1 MLDSDGCLDRRKLGA
16 AVFGDEAAR
25 LRLNGILH
33 PAIRAG
39 MLRAA
44 EAAEESGFR
53 VIVFDVPL
61 LIECGWQEIAD
72 EVWLV
77 TAPME
82 ERVRRIMTRD
92 GLSEAAA
99 KQRIASQM
107 SDDEKKPFADVII
120 DNSGDIERL
129 YEMTDRL
136 YRQALEKDG
145 SNQRQ
150 TGGAEKKPSQ
160 KEKA

>member
-1 MLDSDGCLDRRKLGA
+1 
-16 AVFGDEAAR
+16 
-25 LRLNGILH
+25 
-33 PAIRAG
+33 
-39 MLRAA
+39 
-44 EAAEESGFR
+44 
-53 VIVFDVPL
+53 
-61 LIECGWQEIAD
+61 
-72 EVWLV
+72 
-77 TAPME
+77 ME
-82 ERVRRIMTRD
+82 ERVRRITVRD

-99 KQRIASQM
+99 RQRIASQM
-107 SDDEKKPFADVII
+107 SDNEKKLYADVII